1 MKMIAS
7 STFVLLLLSVNIVQ
21 ANPLLETSKGS
32 ATRWKRDGFFTEL
45 NDPLQSM
52 RRSFQGLT
60 SNVGRTMQSFMTAIS
75 AGMKNMVGGYRQ
87 PKVIHYSPP
96 EYSFQGPS
104 YPLKEEG
111 SFYPLEEE
119 VKVSFYPQEEKEYG
133 APKQPP
139 LYINQVHPEPVYTK
153 PVHSTHGPGCDC
165 SDEGP
170 FLPVSSNHIEEYG
183 SPSASPIGQSDQ
195 YGSPAAGP
203 IGQSDQYGS
212 PAAAPIGQT
221 DQYGSPAAGSIG
233 QSDQYGSPA
242 AGPVGQSDQYGSPS
256 ASPIG
261 QSDQYGSPAGGPIG
275 QTDQY
280 GSPVT
285 SPIGS
290 YEAPTG
296 QSADDYGSPIGQPV
310 AVYPSPAGQAVY
322 PSQDDEYGTPLGQ
335 PSGQYVQPSQTVQPL
350 QTGYVPS
357 QPDVG
362 NIDSVHLTDEEICA
376 HLKAYKEDIHS
387 APVEHPGGFK
397 VDIHKLETVG
407 VHTLTQ
413 QSSAVVPDQTNPAK
427 YLSVDCNNIKKVVN
441 QRLWYKDTRP
451 LKDHL
456 KGHQKV
462 RETVKRFRV

>member
-1 MKMIAS
+1 MIAS

-203 IGQSDQYGS
+203 IGQ
-212 PAAAPIGQT
+212 
-221 DQYGSPAAGSIG
+221 
-233 QSDQYGSPA
+233 
-242 AGPVGQSDQYGSPS
+242 
-256 ASPIG
+256 
-261 QSDQYGSPAGGPIG
+261 
-275 QTDQY
+275 TDQY
-280 GSPVT
+280 GSPVS
-285 SPIGS
+285 SPIGG